1 MKKRISLMIAMAVC
15 FSMLLGGCGKK
26 LTTENAPDY
35 VKSALDAC
43 YKAEFDTN
51 MEASG
56 IVASSVSSDLQ
67 DQYRQLFAD
76 LLSISKYEVG
86 EAKEDGDGFTVEV
99 TVEPFLMF
107 NDLEQELPPFLE
119 TENAQTM
126 TDEELEQLVYQKMY
140 ELMSSKLEAPEYGEP
155 QTVTVHIQ
163 PDSDGIQT
171 IDEDDLAALDAAM
184 YSAVL

>member
-1 MKKRISLMIAMAVC
+1 
-15 FSMLLGGCGKK
+15 
-26 LTTENAPDY
+26 
-35 VKSALDAC
+35 
-43 YKAEFDTN
+43 
-51 MEASG
+51 
-56 IVASSVSSDLQ
+56 
-67 DQYRQLFAD
+67 
-76 LLSISKYEVG
+76 
-86 EAKEDGDGFTVEV
+86 
-99 TVEPFLMF
+99 MF

-155 QTVTVHIQ
+155 QTVMVHIQ